1 MVTAPSALAPDI
13 CSLLFGLMPWLG
25 PSATVAPVASSS
37 VSNASASLVV
47 SNLTEDGGVEHFSY
61 GGFKF
66 GRDFI
71 FVPAG
76 SFVRISSIESC
87 RARLYSSLGKLIAI
101 VTSEAP
107 FNPTASNSV
116 DLSEGRIKLLP
127 GLTSTD
133 DPFPYSV
140 VTSV

>member
-1 MVTAPSALAPDI
+1 VTAPSALAPDVS
-13 CSLLFGLMPWLG
+13 SLLFGLMPWLG
-25 PSATVAPVASSS
+25 PRVTVSPAASSS
-37 VSNASASLVV
+37 VSNASGSLVV

-61 GGFKF
+61 GGFKV

-76 SFVRISSIESC
+76 SFARISSIESC
-87 RARLYSSLGKLIAI
+87 RARLYSSLGKLIAT

-107 FNPTASNSV
+107 FNPTASSSV
-116 DLSEGRIKLLP
+116 DFSEGRIKLLP
-127 GLTSTD
+127 GLISTD

>member
-1 MVTAPSALAPDI
+1 MTAPSALAPDVS
-13 CSLLFGLMPWLG
+13 SLLFGLMPWLS
-25 PSATVAPVASSS
+25 PRATAAPVASSS
-37 VSNASASLVV
+37 VSNSSASLVV

-76 SFVRISSIESC
+76 CFVRISSIESC
-87 RARLYSSLGKLIAI
+87 RARLYSSLGKLVAI

-107 FNPTASNSV
+107 FNPTASSSV
-116 DLSEGRIKLLP
+116 DFSEGRIRLLP
-127 GLTSTD
+127 GLISTD